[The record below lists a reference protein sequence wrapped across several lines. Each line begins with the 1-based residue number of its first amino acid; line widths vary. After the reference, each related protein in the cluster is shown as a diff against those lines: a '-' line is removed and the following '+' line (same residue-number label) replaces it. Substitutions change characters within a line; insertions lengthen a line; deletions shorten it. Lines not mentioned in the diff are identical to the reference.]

1 MASENINLSMMNK
14 FPIYLIF
21 ALLCSCTQQSSKN
34 NTNAEILSAQLE
46 ELKKKSQPCL
56 GEIMGEIQM
65 HHAKLW
71 FAGINTNWPL
81 SEYQI
86 EEIKE
91 LIEEASEI
99 EPSSPEV
106 KTISMIYPAIDSLE
120 KSIHQKDLESFKS
133 SFHLLTNTCNKCH
146 TANRYGFIVITIPS
160 TPPVSNQD
168 FHKPSDELK
177 AENSEL

>member
-1 MASENINLSMMNK
+1 MASENINLNMMNK

-21 ALLCSCTQQSSKN
+21 SLLCSCTQQSSKN
-34 NTNAEILSAQLE
+34 NTNAEILLAQLE

-71 FAGINTNWPL
+71 FAGINNNWPL

-91 LIEEASEI
+91 LIEEATEI
-99 EPSSPEV
+99 ESSSPEV

-120 KSIHQKDLESFKS
+120 KSIHHKDVKAFKS
-133 SFHLLTNTCNKCH
+133 SFQLLTNACNKCH
-146 TANRYGFIVITIPS
+146 TTNHYGFNVITIPS
-160 TPPVSNQD
+160 IPPVSNQD
-168 FHKPSDELK
+168 FNRPSNELK
-177 AENSEL
+177 ADNFER